1 MGFIKWIGL
10 FSGFAQTQSV
20 LGAIAGFV
28 IGSVI
33 DSIWS
38 GDSKPTATQSSTET
52 ASTSAEDSR
61 SRFLFSLMV
70 LASHVIQADGKIMHS
85 EMETVR
91 KFLRHSACS
100 TN

>member
-28 IGSVI
+28 IGSVV

-38 GDSKPTATQSSTET
+38 GDSKQTATMCLS
-52 ASTSAEDSR
+52 
-61 SRFLFSLMV
+61 V
-70 LASHVIQADGKIMHS
+70 LKK
-85 EMETVR
+85 R
-91 KFLRHSACS
+91 LKKFP
-100 TN
+100 T

>member
-38 GDSKPTATQSSTET
+38 GDSKPTAAQSSTET
-52 ASTSAEDSR
+52 TSTSAEDSHNV
-61 SRFLFSLMV
+61 SISFEKTIKKVSYLKTFL
-70 LASHVIQADGKIMHS
+70 QK
-85 EMETVR
+85 E
-91 KFLRHSACS
+91 
-100 TN
+100 

>member
-38 GDSKPTATQSSTET
+38 GDSKQTATMCLSVLKKRLKSFLLEKFPPKRMSFSDLICIF
-52 ASTSAEDSR
+52 AMSIV
-61 SRFLFSLMV
+61 RFSCLFLQ
-70 LASHVIQADGKIMHS
+70 H
-85 EMETVR
+85 
-91 KFLRHSACS
+91 
-100 TN
+100 

>member
-1 MGFIKWIGL
+1 MGFIKWTGL

-38 GDSKPTATQSSTET
+38 GDSKQTATKCLS
-52 ASTSAEDSR
+52 
-61 SRFLFSLMV
+61 V
-70 LASHVIQADGKIMHS
+70 LKND
-85 EMETVR
+85 
-91 KFLRHSACS
+91 
-100 TN
+100 

>member
-38 GDSKPTATQSSTET
+38 GDSKQTATMCLSVLKKRLKS
-52 ASTSAEDSR
+52 
-61 SRFLFSLMV
+61 FLLEKFPPKRMSFSDLMFTF
-70 LASHVIQADGKIMHS
+70 AIYQI
-85 EMETVR
+85 
-91 KFLRHSACS
+91 FF
-100 TN
+100 N

>member
-28 IGSVI
+28 IVSVI

-38 GDSKPTATQSSTET
+38 GGSKQTATMCLS
-52 ASTSAEDSR
+52 
-61 SRFLFSLMV
+61 V
-70 LASHVIQADGKIMHS
+70 LKK
-85 EMETVR
+85 R
-91 KFLRHSACS
+91 LKKFP
-100 TN
+100 T

>member
-33 DSIWS
+33 DSMWS
-38 GDSKPTATQSSTET
+38 GGSKQTATMCLSVLKKTIKKVSYLKT
-52 ASTSAEDSR
+52 
-61 SRFLFSLMV
+61 FL
-70 LASHVIQADGKIMHS
+70 QK
-85 EMETVR
+85 E
-91 KFLRHSACS
+91 
-100 TN
+100 